1 MKSYTFRVLIAEDE
15 SLQLAAIARM
25 VQRVSDRFEVVAQ
38 AQTGVQAL
46 ALAEE
51 YMPDV
56 VITDIQMPQMSG
68 IALIEALRDRLP
80 GTQFIII
87 SGFSEFSYA
96 QKAITLGVAAYLLKP
111 IDPEE
116 LSKALSSVYATL
128 QTQNQT
134 YENEFAALI
143 ASESP
148 AQVAGALKD
157 YLCAH
162 FHENINLN
170 LVASSLGYS
179 ASHLTKLFQRCYDVS
194 PIRFLTTQR
203 MTKARYFLKYR
214 PEFTIRQIGEMTGYE
229 DQGYFS
235 RVFKKENGLSPIEY
249 RETPET

>member
-51 YMPDV
+51 YLPDV

-87 SGFSEFSYA
+87 SGYSEFGYA
-96 QKAITLGVAAYLLKP
+96 QKAIMLGVTAYLLKP
-111 IDPEE
+111 VDPEE
-116 LSKALSSVYATL
+116 LGKALSSVYTTL
-128 QTQNQT
+128 QSQNQA
-134 YENEFAALI
+134 YEDEFAALI

-148 AQVAGALKD
+148 AQVASALKD

-179 ASHLTKLFQRCYDVS
+179 ASHLTKLFQRYYDTS
-194 PIRFLTTQR
+194 PIRFLTAQR

-214 PEFTIRQIGEMTGYE
+214 PEFSIRQISEMTGYE

-249 RETPET
+249 REAPE

>member
-1 MKSYTFRVLIAEDE
+1 MKNYTFRVLIAEDE
-15 SLQLAAIARM
+15 DLQLANIARM
-25 VQRVSDRFEVVAQ
+25 VQRVSDRFTVVAQ

-51 YMPDV
+51 FLPDA
-56 VITDIQMPQMSG
+56 VITDIQMPQMGG

-87 SGFSEFSYA
+87 SGYSEFEYA

-111 IDPEE
+111 VDPGE
-116 LSKALSSVYATL
+116 LSQALAAVYAVL
-128 QTQNQT
+128 QRQNQA
-134 YENEFAALI
+134 YEDEFAVLTV
-143 ASESP
+143 SESP
-148 AQVAGALKD
+148 GQIAGALKD

-179 ASHLTKLFQRCYDVS
+179 AGHLTKLFQRYYDVS
-194 PIRFLTTQR
+194 PIRFLTAQR

-235 RVFKKENGLSPIEY
+235 RVFKKENGLSPNEY
-249 RETPET
+249 REVPE